1 MGLREPC
8 KLQLQQRVANVF
20 LRILGLLKHISRQ
33 HFCTIQMTVKAKC
46 FLQVDDAV
54 NYKADSV
61 FGAMSVLESCGG
73 AIAQ

>member
-1 MGLREPC
+1 M
-8 KLQLQQRVANVF
+8 
-20 LRILGLLKHISRQ
+20 
-33 HFCTIQMTVKAKC
+33 QMTVKAKC
-46 FLQVDDAV
+46 VLQVDDAV